1 MYIFIPKPKVAL
13 IVNTEF
19 RGPIGTRYTAFRD
32 RMEYCFERWNHN
44 LTIRVVKP
52 PSNMYFGLL
61 GFFEELWISTRKTEN
76 GFYSVPHLPRPI
88 SAFRSRCGIDWHFFF
103 ETWNRNITIRAVK
116 VLKKDASFFLGFFED
131 YVYFYPETGS
141 DANCQY
147 RFSLPFTYKL

>member
-1 MYIFIPKPKVAL
+1 MGFIRYL
-13 IVNTEF
+13 TF
-19 RGPIGTRYTAFRD
+19 RARYLPFVLD
-32 RMEYCFERWNHN
+32 
-44 LTIRVVKP
+44 V
-52 PSNMYFGLL
+52 G
-61 GFFEELWISTRKTEN
+61 ST
-76 GFYSVPHLPRPI
+76 
-88 SAFRSRCGIDWHFFF
+88 GIFFF